1 MYKQALVA
9 TLATAVA
16 LPSAFAYTDYSGY
29 PSDSDYY
36 ADRDRGDYVD
46 AREYD
51 GYGKVTRVEP
61 IRVRRDVKIP
71 REECREVP
79 VTETRRHV
87 EGPGTTGRTVL
98 GALIGAGVGYGVGR
112 HHRDGDYATA
122 AGGLIG
128 AALGAKSAERNTRYS
143 ERTRYVDQCR
153 TVYDRRTEERI
164 DGYDVT
170 YRYDGQTYTTRM
182 PYDPGERVPVRVS
195 VTPR

>member
-1 MYKQALVA
+1 MYKHAVVA
-9 TLATAVA
+9 GLSAVLA
-16 LPSAFAYTDYSGY
+16 LPSALAYTDYSEY

-36 ADRDRGDYVD
+36 RDRDDYV
-46 AREYD
+46 ASREYD
-51 GYGKVTRVEP
+51 GYAKVTRVEP
-61 IRVRRDVKIP
+61 VRVRRDVSEP

-79 VTETRRHV
+79 VNTQRRDV
-87 EGPGTTGRTVL
+87 EGPGTTARTVI
-98 GALIGAGVGYGVGR
+98 GALIGAGIGYGVGR
-112 HHRDGDYATA
+112 DHRDGEYATA
-122 AGGLIG
+122 AGGLAG
-128 AALGAKSAERNTRYS
+128 AALGAKSAERNTRVVN
-143 ERTRYVDQCR
+143 RTHYETRCR